1 MTTTAL
7 ELRDIHHDFSGLQV
21 LTGVNLA
28 VAPGERHAIIGPNGA
43 GKSTLFNI
51 ISGRLRPRRG
61 RVLYGEHDITGVPPH
76 RIARLGVG
84 RSFQIINTF
93 PRLTVYQS
101 VRSAVVSRRGMRLD
115 AWRLLDGLDDVAR
128 ETTEVLDLLE
138 LSDRR
143 DTPANALSY
152 GEQRELEIALTVA
165 VRPELIL
172 LDEPTAGLNAEETH
186 KAIGLIR
193 RVSEGK
199 TLVMVEHDMDVVF
212 TLADRISVLHYGK
225 MLASGPPDEIRRN
238 AEVQR
243 AYLGTKHSVAGA
255 DRAAG

>member
-1 MTTTAL
+1 VTSAL
-7 ELRDIHHDFSGLQV
+7 RLCDIHHDFSGLQV
-21 LTGVNLA
+21 LSGVNLT

-61 RVLYGEHDITGVPPH
+61 RVLYRNHDITGAAAY

-115 AWRLLDGLDDVAR
+115 AWRLLERDKEVAR
-128 ETTEVLDLLE
+128 ETEETLE
-138 LSDRR
+138 LLGLADRR

-172 LDEPTAGLNAEETH
+172 LDEPTAGLNAEETR

-199 TLVMVEHDMDVVF
+199 TLVMVEHDMEVVF
-212 TLADRISVLHYGK
+212 TLADRISVLHYGQV
-225 MLASGPPDEIRRN
+225 LASGPPEEIRCS
-238 AEVQR
+238 EQVQR
-243 AYLGTKHSVAGA
+243 AYLGRKTATAG
-255 DRAAG
+255 G

>member
-1 MTTTAL
+1 VTPAL
-7 ELRDIHHDFSGLQV
+7 ELRDIHHDFGGLQV
-21 LTGVNLA
+21 LAGIDLG

-51 ISGRLRPRRG
+51 ISGRFRPRRG
-61 RVLYGEHDITGVPPH
+61 RVLYRSRDITAAPPH

-101 VRSAVVSRRGMRLD
+101 VRSAVVSRRGMRLN
-115 AWRLLDGLDDVAR
+115 AWRLLERQKDVAR
-128 ETTEVLDLLE
+128 ETEEVLDLLG
-138 LSDRR
+138 LTGRR

-152 GEQRELEIALTVA
+152 GEQRELEMALTVA
-165 VRPELIL
+165 VQPELIL
-172 LDEPTAGLNAEETH
+172 LDEPTAGLNAEETR

-199 TLVMVEHDMDVVF
+199 TLVMVEHDMEVVF
-212 TLADRISVLHYGK
+212 TLADRISVIHYGRV
-225 MLASGPPDEIRRN
+225 LASGPPEEIRSSE
-238 AEVQR
+238 EVKR
-243 AYLGTKHSVAGA
+243 AYLGTKV
-255 DRAAG
+255 AAGG